1 MHVWIENFLHWIQKN
16 NVEMEINISVTK
28 YFIIAFAVHCHNRY
42 VNGVIGSRIKM
53 HWNFVAIAT
62 EDDSNC
68 LQSVAMK

>member
-1 MHVWIENFLHWIQKN
+1 
-16 NVEMEINISVTK
+16 MEINISVTK